1 MFNCFFDIFILTLYI
16 LALLRILLSF
26 YYKLWLYDFNSFTPK
41 ISGGLIIMNTIGER
55 IIFLREER
63 GISQKQL
70 AHTILIPPTSL
81 SRYEND
87 VYEPKAEI
95 LYRIAKALNT
105 STDFLVGL
113 TDYYEKP
120 NYTSSEPLGLT
131 AYEQRLI
138 SSYRKLNN
146 ENRIRIFERIDTLLN
161 IQK

>member
-1 MFNCFFDIFILTLYI
+1 
-16 LALLRILLSF
+16 
-26 YYKLWLYDFNSFTPK
+26 
-41 ISGGLIIMNTIGER
+41 MNTIGER